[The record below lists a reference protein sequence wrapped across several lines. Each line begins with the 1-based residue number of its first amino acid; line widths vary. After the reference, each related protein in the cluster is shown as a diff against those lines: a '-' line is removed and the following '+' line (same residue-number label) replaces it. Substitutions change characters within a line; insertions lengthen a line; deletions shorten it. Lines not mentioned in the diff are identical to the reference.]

1 MCTKATIFPFGF
13 SYVDRKKVLG
23 GDEAAY
29 EYRWGS
35 RAEREL
41 SKRQVLQFVSEVLH
55 TYTENTLD
63 NLTVFA
69 CRAKPFHFVVL
80 GLSNF

>member
-1 MCTKATIFPFGF
+1 MHIYADTTCTFPWNCC

-35 RAEREL
+35 RAEKEL
-41 SKRQVLQFVSEVLH
+41 TKRQVLHFVSEVRWH
-55 TYTENTLD
+55 NPV
-63 NLTVFA
+63 N
-69 CRAKPFHFVVL
+69 
-80 GLSNF
+80 

>member
-1 MCTKATIFPFGF
+1 MPKLFSFGF

-35 RAEREL
+35 RAEKEL
-41 SKRQVLQFVSEVLH
+41 SKRQVLQFVSEVLYMYIENILADL
-55 TYTENTLD
+55 TLYTCRLEQFF
-63 NLTVFA
+63 NLQ
-69 CRAKPFHFVVL
+69 C
-80 GLSNF
+80 